1 MSWRPALSP
10 YARLRNCPVRE
21 ATLLIVPERIVV
33 LSGEAAAVVGLC
45 DGVRTVPQ
53 IIAALGESDGV
64 AEFLDDVREQ
74 GWLR

>member
-1 MSWRPALSP
+1 VSWRPALSP
-10 YARLRNCPVRE
+10 YARLRDCPVRE

-64 AEFLDDVREQ
+64 AEFLDDVRER